1 MNQDSSPIIPSPEL
15 VQAFL
20 RSNPFTPAE
29 MNYEQFIATRFAR
42 WGADQELEA
51 CRLWVSENCDIY
63 SAVELIQFRR
73 PKPLSLKEQS
83 IALID
88 KIQGNKEMWQT
99 DDLDVVRR
107 ALESLPS

>member
-1 MNQDSSPIIPSPEL
+1 MTQEHPITPSPEL
-15 VQAFL
+15 VKQWYDAA
-20 RSNPFTPAE
+20 RGPRC
-29 MNYEQFIATRFAR
+29 EQELATKAAR
-42 WGADQELEA
+42 WGADQELGA

-73 PKPLSLKEQS
+73 PKPSSLKEQS

-107 ALESLPS
+107 ALESLPD